1 MIGAGGFYSN
11 GTSFQVEE
19 GMENV
24 TIELTDSMMVLG
36 EVSLNREGNTYNQGF
51 SGWYPSMPSKQ
62 PRWYDNCCMEG
73 GS

>member
-1 MIGAGGFYSN
+1 MSFYHVEHLYRRVERMIGAGGFYSN

-36 EVSLNREGNTYNQGF
+36 R
-51 SGWYPSMPSKQ
+51 
-62 PRWYDNCCMEG
+62 
-73 GS
+73 